1 MYSPKIDE
9 ALIPKLYR
17 LRRVKK
23 IPMTRLVNQIIA
35 AALPELE
42 NQEGLTPA
50 ETNAN
55 DLIESSPNADTR
67 VFARKPQRRAGSSNT
82 GDRRSIDRD
91 RGAGVGQDPDAGRQ
105 SAAHS

>member
-9 ALIPKLYR
+9 ALIPQLYR

-35 AALPELE
+35 DALPNLE

-50 ETNAN
+50 DANAN
-55 DLIESSPNADTR
+55 DDSEARPVAEKRGFTR
-67 VFARKPQRRAGSSNT
+67 NHQRRAGSSDP

-91 RGAGVGQDPDAGRQ
+91 RGAGVGQDSDAGRQ
-105 SAAHS
+105 SSAHS